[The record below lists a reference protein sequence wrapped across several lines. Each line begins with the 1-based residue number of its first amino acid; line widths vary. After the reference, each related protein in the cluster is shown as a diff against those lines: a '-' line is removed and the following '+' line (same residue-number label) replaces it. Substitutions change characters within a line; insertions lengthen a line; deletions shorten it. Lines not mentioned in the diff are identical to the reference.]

1 MTDTNE
7 MNLVR
12 EFAECNSERAF
23 AGLVQ
28 QHVNL
33 VYSVALRYL
42 GNSQDAQD
50 VTQTVFII
58 LAKKAASLRHRNT
71 LTGWLYEATR
81 LTARQFIRTRSRQL
95 AREQEAYMQSNPN
108 ESNTDSVWRQ
118 LAPFLEE
125 AMSRLSEPERAALA
139 LRFFENKS
147 GAETAALLG
156 IKEPA
161 AHKRVTRALEKLR
174 KFCVKRGVNS
184 TTSII
189 AGAISANSVQVAP
202 AVLSKSI
209 TTVAMAKGAASST
222 STLTL
227 IKGAM
232 KLMAWAKVQTA
243 VVIGAGV
250 LLAAGTATVT
260 IKQIQ
265 KHRDDDSWRDGSH
278 GLQSEV
284 LDQGRPQLRI
294 LPTESPRFVGYDKR
308 ATGDKS
314 MGVGAPLNILVG
326 AAYGFSSQ
334 KVIFSADVPTERYDF
349 IANLPSGNKEALQQE
364 IKKQFG
370 LVGHPVMVE
379 TNVLLLE
386 LRSPNAPGL
395 IPSTQQSRGTKVGNG
410 EFKCWNMPIEV
421 LANNLN
427 RFLGGKPVVDET
439 NLKGTF
445 DIDLTWQNP
454 EDLRQV
460 LFHQLGLE
468 FVAAERPVEMLAVE
482 KAN

>member
-1 MTDTNE
+1 MTDMNE

-12 EFAECNSERAF
+12 EFAERNSERAF

-28 QHVNL
+28 QHLNL
-33 VYSVALRYL
+33 VYSVAMRYL

-81 LTARQFIRTRSRQL
+81 LTSRQFIRTRNRQQ

-108 ESNTDSVWRQ
+108 ETNTDSVWRQ

-125 AMSRLSEPERAALA
+125 AMSSLGEPERAALA

-156 IKEPA
+156 IKEQA

-174 KFCVKRGVNS
+174 KFCVKRGLIS

-189 AGAISANSVQVAP
+189 AGAISANSLQIAP
-202 AVLSKSI
+202 AVLSKSVI
-209 TTVAMAKGAASST
+209 TVAMAKGAASST

-243 VVIGAGV
+243 IVIGAGV

-308 ATGDKS
+308 ETGNKS

-326 AAYGFSSQ
+326 VAYGFDPQ
-334 KVIFSADVPTERYDF
+334 KTIFPAGITTKRYDF
-349 IANLPSGNKEALQQE
+349 IANLPSGNNEALQQE

-370 LVGHPVMVE
+370 LVGRLIMVE

-386 LRSPNAPGL
+386 LKSPNAPGL
-395 IPSTQQSRGTKVGNG
+395 IPSTQQSHGTSFGNG
-410 EFKCWNMPIEV
+410 EFKCWNMPIEA
-421 LANNLN
+421 LALNLD
-427 RFLGGKPVVDET
+427 RFFGWKPVVNET

-454 EDLRQV
+454 EDLKHV
-460 LFHQLGLE
+460 LLDQLGLE
-468 FVAAERPVEMLAVE
+468 FVAARRPIEMLVVE